1 MNKTRFRLGRWA
13 AAMAIAAL
21 AAGSGFWAAGP
32 ASAASTTSYNPIK
45 NAGPN
50 QLCLDVMSEDG
61 LQNDG
66 ARLQLYHCTGVSE
79 QKFIL
84 VQADTG
90 EGPVPGYFEIRPL
103 SSPGK
108 CLVPSHNS
116 AFGGQPLNPNAFLGA
131 QVVQQTCA
139 FFAQVQ
145 NWKFETT
152 SEIVNQYYGDS
163 SCLDTTG
170 NGTVDHEHV
179 MLWLCSGTLKQR
191 WIS

>member
-1 MNKTRFRLGRWA
+1 MNRMRMRLGRWA
-13 AAMAIAAL
+13 AALAVAAL
-21 AAGSGFWAAGP
+21 AAGSGFVAAGP
-32 ASAASTTSYNPIK
+32 ASAASTTSYNPIR

-90 EGPVPGYFEIRPL
+90 EGPVPGYYEIRPA

-108 CLVPSHNS
+108 CLVPSTTTS
-116 AFGGQPLNPNAFLGA
+116 AWDTPLNPGAFLGA
-131 QVVQQTCA
+131 QVVQKTCA
-139 FFAQVQ
+139 FYAQIQ
-145 NWKFETT
+145 NWKFKST

-163 SCLDTTG
+163 ACLDTGG
-170 NGTVDHEHV
+170 NGTADHERV
-179 MLWLCSGTLKQR
+179 MLWLCSGNLTQR